1 MKNYDQDYI
10 PGHWNSEKPGLQGVE
25 PQKPKKSVSIGFLLS
40 AMCIVAVLTMLF
52 TYTLTSASKRSYY
65 SKKLARQQ
73 ETIDALRE
81 DKLYSDFDIEKLQLL
96 AGIFDAY
103 SYYAGDKTEEEM
115 LNAVLKAYA
124 AATGDL
130 YAEYYTGEEYQAII
144 DENNGDYQGIG
155 VSVIQT
161 TATVEGYEY
170 QVFQIIAIYEGAPA
184 ESSGL
189 RVGDLLY
196 CIKVDGTYQTVA
208 ALGGYT
214 KAINY
219 IRGEKGTNAEFAV
232 LRPNGD
238 SYENLEFSVTRD
250 EFETQSVTWYF
261 SEENP
266 KVGVVHIFS
275 FDLTTPSQFKAAV
288 EHLKA
293 DGAEHFV
300 FDVRNNPGGDL
311 QSIKAV
317 LTYFLQDGDLILSAI
332 DRNGNVAASYYA
344 EAMKL
349 AGDYASCNVDK
360 KEIGMYADLDMTVLC
375 NENTASAAEVF
386 TATLRD
392 YGLATIV
399 GDTTFGK
406 GIMQSTLPLS
416 YFGKQYTG
424 YVKMTTYAY
433 VTKCGVTYH
442 DIGITPDVQVSLSE
456 EAKTYNVY
464 VLPQSLDDQL
474 KAAVAQFQR

>member
-10 PGHWNSEKPGLQGVE
+10 PGQWSTGSSSRQNGPY
-25 PQKPKKSVSIGFLLS
+25 KPKRGVSVGVFLS
-40 AMCIVAVLTMLF
+40 ALCIVAVFSVLF
-52 TYTLTSASKRSYY
+52 TYAFTAASQRSYY
-65 SKKLARQQ
+65 SKKLAKQQ
-73 ETIDALRE
+73 EIIDSLRE
-81 DKLYSDFDIEKLQLL
+81 DNLYSDVDLEKLELL

-103 SYYAGDKTEEEM
+103 SYYAGDKTEQEM
-115 LNAVLKAYA
+115 LDAVLKAYA
-124 AATGDL
+124 AATGDR
-130 YAEYYTGEEYQAII
+130 YAEYYTEEEYRAIVE
-144 DENNGDYQGIG
+144 ENNGDYKGIG

-161 TATVEGYEY
+161 TVTVEGYEY
-170 QVFQIIAIYEGAPA
+170 QVFQVIAIYEGAPA
-184 ESSGL
+184 ETSGL

-196 CIKVDGTYQTVA
+196 YIKVDGTYQTVA

-219 IRGEKGTNAEFAV
+219 IRGEKGTQAEFAV
-232 LRPNGD
+232 LRKNGD
-238 SYENLEFSVTRD
+238 SYESIEFSVARD
-250 EFETQSVTWYF
+250 EFESRSVSYYF

-266 KVGVVHIFS
+266 KVGVVHIAS
-275 FDLTTPSQFKAAV
+275 FDLTTPNQFKNAV
-288 EHLKA
+288 ERLKV

-332 DRNGNVAASYYA
+332 DRKGNVAGSYFA
-344 EAMKL
+344 EAMKHT
-349 AGDYASCNVDK
+349 GSYASCNVDK

-375 NENTASAAEVF
+375 NGNTASAAEVF

-392 YGLATIV
+392 YGLATVV
-399 GDTTFGK
+399 GETTFGK

-442 DIGITPDVQVSLSE
+442 EIGITPGVQVSLSE
-456 EAKTYNVY
+456 EAMEYNIY